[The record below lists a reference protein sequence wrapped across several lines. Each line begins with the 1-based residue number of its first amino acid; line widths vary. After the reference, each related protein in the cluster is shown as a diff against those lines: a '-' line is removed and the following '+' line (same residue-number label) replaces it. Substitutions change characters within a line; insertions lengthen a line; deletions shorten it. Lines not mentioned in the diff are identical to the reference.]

1 MTVSANVVAALPQ
14 YDLGAEVGRGG
25 MGVVYA
31 AVHRPL
37 GRAVAVKRLPG
48 VLASDERMS
57 ARFAHEARLLAR
69 LDHPHI
75 VPVYDY
81 VQDRG
86 EHLLVME
93 KLDGGTVWSKF
104 TGPGLT
110 PAQTCA
116 LGLAMLSGLHAAHG
130 AGVLHLDVK
139 PKNLLFTA
147 GGVLKV
153 ADFGIS
159 QVVSEGATLVT
170 HGGQVLGTPAY
181 LSPEQALGNPLS
193 PAADVYGAA
202 TVLYELLS
210 GRLPFDSGGG
220 ALAMIQRHVY
230 HQPRPLVEVPNPLAR
245 VIMRGI
251 ERDPRA
257 RYRNAET
264 FAVDLATAAAETFG
278 RDWLLQLDIPV
289 HLTPQVAAATRPS
302 TATTLSSSPTLT
314 QPPFPGPPSVSPHGP
329 ASHSASSH
337 PSWPTP
343 SATGGTPS
351 TSHGPLPTSP
361 TSHGALPPAPTSPG
375 ALTSASTSHGAL
387 NIPVR
392 ATLVDPPPTPA
403 QLGAQ
408 TLVPASQ
415 LLSEPQPR
423 SEPKPA
429 RWPALAAATAAALMI
444 AVPLATPGRDLPV
457 LTADLS
463 KPVPVG
469 TGDPATA
476 RLAITAAGITLA
488 DVPASTNPAAASDA
502 TTPNPADTNP
512 KPGGSGDP
520 ANPAASPL
528 TFELPGAS
536 RWVVGG
542 AAVATVTSGGQSADY
557 SLQPLTHPLI
567 SIMGAGSAVLLLFT
581 LAYLESILRSLR
593 RRQAGTAAVVAA
605 APLGFGLGVAVWLLP
620 SVLLR
625 HTPDL
630 WPALVCGGLGV
641 VAAVCTAAATRR
653 SALR

>member
-14 YDLGAEVGRGG
+14 YEIGAEVGRGG

-81 VQDRG
+81 VQDHG

-104 TGPGLT
+104 TGPGVT
-110 PAQTCA
+110 PAETCA
-116 LGLAMLSGLHAAHG
+116 YGLAMLSGLHAAHA

-220 ALAMIQRHVY
+220 ALAMIQRHV
-230 HQPRPLVEVPNPLAR
+230 HQQPRPLVEVPDPLAR
-245 VIMRGI
+245 VVMRGI
-251 ERDPRA
+251 ERDPQA

-264 FAVDLATAAAETFG
+264 FAADLAGAAAEVFG
-278 RDWLLQLDIPV
+278 RDWLLRLGTPV
-289 HLTPQVAAATRPS
+289 HLTPHVAAASSRPS
-302 TATTLSSSPTLT
+302 T
-314 QPPFPGPPSVSPHGP
+314 G
-329 ASHSASSH
+329 
-337 PSWPTP
+337 P
-343 SATGGTPS
+343 SAPRET
-351 TSHGPLPTSP
+351 LD
-361 TSHGALPPAPTSPG
+361 
-375 ALTSASTSHGAL
+375 
-387 NIPVR
+387 IPVR
-392 ATLVDPPPTPA
+392 ATLADTPPPPVL
-403 QLGAQ
+403 LGAQ
-408 TLVPASQ
+408 TLVPAARV
-415 LLSEPQPR
+415 LAA
-423 SEPKPA
+423 PKPA
-429 RWPALAAATAAALMI
+429 RWFALAAALAAVLMI
-444 AVPLATPGRDLPV
+444 AVPFAVPGRDLPV
-457 LTADLS
+457 RAVDLS

-469 TGDPATA
+469 EGDPATA
-476 RLAITAAGITLA
+476 RLTVTAAGITLA
-488 DVPASTNPAAASDA
+488 DVPAAS
-502 TTPNPADTNP
+502 PEP
-512 KPGGSGDP
+512 
-520 ANPAASPL
+520 PL

-536 RWVVGG
+536 RWLVGG
-542 AAVATVTSGGQSADY
+542 AAVATVTSDGKSADY

-581 LAYLESILRSLR
+581 LAYLESVLRSLR
-593 RRQAGTAAVVAA
+593 RRRAGTAAVVVA

-630 WPALVCGGLGV
+630 WPALVCGGLGA

-653 SALR
+653 SAFG

>member
-14 YDLGAEVGRGG
+14 YEIGAEVGRGG

-104 TGPGLT
+104 TGPGVT
-110 PAQTCA
+110 PAQSCA

-139 PKNLLFTA
+139 PKNLLFTS

-230 HQPRPLVEVPNPLAR
+230 QQPRPLVEVPPPLAR
-245 VIMRGI
+245 VVMRGL
-251 ERDPRA
+251 ERDPAA

-264 FAVDLATAAAETFG
+264 FAVDLATAATEVFG
-278 RDWLLQLDIPV
+278 RDWLLRLRTPV
-289 HLTPQVAAATRPS
+289 HLTPQVAAATHP
-302 TATTLSSSPTLT
+302 ATTYATAATHPT
-314 QPPFPGPPSVSPHGP
+314 G
-329 ASHSASSH
+329 SH
-337 PSWPTP
+337 P
-343 SATGGTPS
+343 PS
-351 TSHGPLPTSP
+351 TSPSLRET
-361 TSHGALPPAPTSPG
+361 
-375 ALTSASTSHGAL
+375 L
-387 NIPVR
+387 NHPVR
-392 ATLVDPPPTPA
+392 ATLADTDTPPTPA
-403 QLGAQ
+403 HLGAAP
-408 TLVPASQ
+408 LIPAAQ
-415 LLSEPQPR
+415 ILTP
-423 SEPKPA
+423 PKPA
-429 RWPALAAATAAALMI
+429 RWFALAAALTGALM
-444 AVPLATPGRDLPV
+444 LATPFTAPTRSLPP

-463 KPVPVG
+463 KPVTIG
-469 TGDPATA
+469 TGNPTTA
-476 RLAITAAGITLA
+476 RLTVTAAGITLA
-488 DVPASTNPAAASDA
+488 DVPATPPSPAEA
-502 TTPNPADTNP
+502 TPT
-512 KPGGSGDP
+512 
-520 ANPAASPL
+520 SPL

-536 RWVVGG
+536 RWIVGG
-542 AAVATVTSGGQSADY
+542 AAVATVTTGGESQDY
-557 SLQPLTHPLI
+557 SLQPTTNPMV
-567 SIMGAGSAVLLLFT
+567 SIMGAGSAVLLLFA

-593 RRQAGTAAVVAA
+593 RHRRPAGPTAILSA
-605 APLGFGLGVAVWLLP
+605 APLGFALGVAVWLLP

-630 WPALVCGGLGV
+630 WPALVCGALGSA
-641 VAAVCTAAATRR
+641 AAVCTAIATGR